1 MRRVN
6 AVTREILTVTKL
18 LAVTF
23 SGLLL
28 LTGCS
33 SSTVS
38 NEQAVK
44 LVEYEKCLEYQQS
57 LIDRINEDFQSA
69 LGTDEQAIIGIF
81 QGQRERMKILFEK
94 SLKYCL
100 PYRP

>member
-1 MRRVN
+1 MKFLV
-6 AVTREILTVTKL
+6 I
-18 LAVTF
+18 TF
-23 SGLLL
+23 SSLLL

-38 NEQAVK
+38 QEQAVK
-44 LVEYEKCLEYQQS
+44 IVEYEKCLEYQQS
-57 LIDRINEDFQSA
+57 LIDEVNKVYQSA
-69 LGTDEQAIIGIF
+69 LGVDEQAIVGIL

-94 SLKYCL
+94 SLKNCL

>member
-1 MRRVN
+1 M
-6 AVTREILTVTKL
+6 KL
-18 LAVTF
+18 LAIAL
-23 SGLLL
+23 SSLLL

-38 NEQAVK
+38 QEQAVK
-44 LVEYEKCLEYQQS
+44 LLEYEKCLEYQQS
-57 LIDRINEDFQSA
+57 LIDQINEDFQSA
-69 LGTDEQAIIGIF
+69 LGIDEQAIIGIF
-81 QGQRERMKILFEK
+81 QGQKERMKILFEK

>member
-1 MRRVN
+1 M
-6 AVTREILTVTKL
+6 KL
-18 LAVTF
+18 LAIAL

-38 NEQAVK
+38 QEQAVK
-44 LVEYEKCLEYQQS
+44 LLEYEKCLDYQQS
-57 LIDRINEDFQSA
+57 LIDRITEVYQSA
-69 LGTDEQAIIGIF
+69 LGTNEQEIIGVF
-81 QGQRERMKILFEK
+81 EGQRGRMKILFER
-94 SLKYCL
+94 SLKNCL

>member
-1 MRRVN
+1 MSV
-6 AVTREILTVTKL
+6 VTKEILKVMKL
-18 LAVTF
+18 VAVTF
-23 SGLLL
+23 LGLLL

-57 LIDRINEDFQSA
+57 LIDRITEVYQSA
-69 LGTDEQAIIGIF
+69 LGTNEQEIIGVF

-94 SLKYCL
+94 SLKNCL

>member
-1 MRRVN
+1 MN
-6 AVTREILTVTKL
+6 AVTREILKVTKL

-57 LIDRINEDFQSA
+57 LIDRITEVYQSA
-69 LGTDEQAIIGIF
+69 LGTNEQEIIGIF
-81 QGQRERMKILFEK
+81 ESQRGRMKILFER
-94 SLKYCL
+94 SLKNCL

>member
-1 MRRVN
+1 M
-6 AVTREILTVTKL
+6 KL
-18 LAVTF
+18 LAIVF
-23 SGLLL
+23 SSLLL

-38 NEQAVK
+38 QEKAVK
-44 LVEYEKCLEYQQS
+44 LLEYEKCLEYQQS
-57 LIDRINEDFQSA
+57 LIERINEDFQSA
-69 LGTDEQAIIGIF
+69 LGIDEQAIIGIF

-94 SLKYCL
+94 SLKNCL

>member
-1 MRRVN
+1 MKFI
-6 AVTREILTVTKL
+6 ALTL
-18 LAVTF
+18 

-33 SSTVS
+33 STGASA
-38 NEQAVK
+38 EQAVK
-44 LVEYEKCLEYQQS
+44 IVEYEKCLEYQQS

-69 LGTDEQAIIGIF
+69 LGIDEQAIIGIF

>member
-1 MRRVN
+1 VRRVST
-6 AVTREILTVTKL
+6 VTREIFREKKL
-18 LAVTF
+18 LAITF

-33 SSTVS
+33 TASTDP
-38 NEQAVK
+38 EQAVK
-44 LVEYEKCLEYQQS
+44 LLEYEKCLEYQQS

-69 LGTDEQAIIGIF
+69 LGTNEQEIIGIF
-81 QGQRERMKILFEK
+81 QGQRERMKILFET
-94 SLKYCL
+94 SLKNCL

>member
-1 MRRVN
+1 MKFI
-6 AVTREILTVTKL
+6 ALTL
-18 LAVTF
+18 

-33 SSTVS
+33 STGASA
-38 NEQAVK
+38 EQAVK
-44 LVEYEKCLEYQQS
+44 IVEYEKCLEYQQS
-57 LIDRINEDFQSA
+57 LIDEVNKVYQSA
-69 LGTDEQAIIGIF
+69 LGVDEQAIVGIL

-94 SLKYCL
+94 SLKNCL

>member
-1 MRRVN
+1 MKFI
-6 AVTREILTVTKL
+6 ALTL
-18 LAVTF
+18 

-33 SSTVS
+33 STGVS
-38 NEQAVK
+38 AEQAVK
-44 LVEYEKCLEYQQS
+44 IVEYEKCLEYQQS
-57 LIDRINEDFQSA
+57 LIDRITEVYQSA
-69 LGTDEQAIIGIF
+69 LGTDEQAIVGIF

-94 SLKYCL
+94 SLKNCL

>member
-1 MRRVN
+1 MN
-6 AVTREILTVTKL
+6 AVPRVILKVTRL

-23 SGLLL
+23 LGLLL

-33 SSTVS
+33 SSTVG

-44 LVEYEKCLEYQQS
+44 LVEYEKYLEYQQS
-57 LIDRINEDFQSA
+57 LIERITEVYQSA
-69 LGTDEQAIIGIF
+69 LETTEQEIIGVF
-81 QGQRERMKILFEK
+81 EGQRGRMKILFER
-94 SLKYCL
+94 SLKNCL